1 MNGTKFIAKFIFKN
15 NENYIIKKIKNFQFY
30 NFTATMKIFN

>member
-1 MNGTKFIAKFIFKN
+1 MNGTMFIAKFIFKN

-30 NFTATMKIFN
+30 NFTLLLNIN